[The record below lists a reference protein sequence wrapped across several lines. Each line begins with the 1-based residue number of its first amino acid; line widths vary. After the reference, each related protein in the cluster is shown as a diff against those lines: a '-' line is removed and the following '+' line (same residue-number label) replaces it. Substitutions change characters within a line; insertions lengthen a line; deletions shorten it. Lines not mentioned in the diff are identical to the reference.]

1 MTLSVFNTMG
11 SRKEPFVP
19 LVPGKVRMY
28 VCGVTVYDLCHIGHA
43 RANVA
48 FDIIVRYL
56 RHAGYDVTYVRN
68 FTDIDDKILRKAN
81 QEGIPFAAV
90 TKKYIDAFY
99 EDFDRLGL
107 LRPDVEPKATEH
119 IPEIVALVARLVR
132 EGKAYE
138 VGGDVYYSV
147 KGFPGYGKLSGKNVE
162 DLRAGARVDVDERK
176 NDPLDFAL
184 WKASKPGEP
193 AWESPWGPGRP
204 GWHIECSAMSMK
216 HLGETFD
223 IHGGGKDLVF
233 PHHENEI
240 AQSEAATGKP
250 FARYWLHN
258 GFVNVNN
265 EKMSKSLGNFFTL
278 RDVLAQVKPEV
289 LRFFLA
295 SSHYRSPIDY
305 SDQSLTEAKA
315 GLDRLYR
322 VKEKAEACRA
332 AGAAPSP
339 IPSGE
344 EVAPLLT
351 APARFGEAM
360 DDDFNTA
367 AALGHL
373 FDAVRALNRL
383 APAEPSA
390 ERERA
395 GMFLAGY
402 ELLDPL
408 FAVLG
413 LLRAP
418 SAEHFQGAGAAGKM
432 AEGRDPRKDRG
443 APRRAGGE
451 TVRGGGPDPEGS
463 RGGGRPPR
471 GRKIRDHLEIQG
483 VAWARRSG
491 WPRRSRRPG
500 TSRGRSASSPRGSPT
515 ALHGRSCSASPGRGR
530 RTRWPPSSPPST
542 GPRS

>member
-1 MTLSVFNTMG
+1 
-11 SRKEPFVP
+11 
-19 LVPGKVRMY
+19 
-28 VCGVTVYDLCHIGHA
+28 
-43 RANVA
+43 
-48 FDIIVRYL
+48 
-56 RHAGYDVTYVRN
+56 
-68 FTDIDDKILRKAN
+68 
-81 QEGIPFAAV
+81 
-90 TKKYIDAFY
+90 
-99 EDFDRLGL
+99 
-107 LRPDVEPKATEH
+107 
-119 IPEIVALVARLVR
+119 
-132 EGKAYE
+132 
-138 VGGDVYYSV
+138 V
-147 KGFPGYGKLSGKNVE
+147 KGFQGYGKLSGKNVE

-322 VKEKAEACRA
+322 VKEKAESCRA

-339 IPSGE
+339 MPPGE
-344 EVAPLLT
+344 EVAPLLS

-383 APAEPSA
+383 TPAEPSA
-390 ERERA
+390 EREKA

-413 LLRAP
+413 LLQKSAQEYFQVDTTHNGGATGTLSAASEYEFVPAGRLPKDGILRRIEARKVARA
-418 SAEHFQGAGAAGKM
+418 SKDFAEADRIRKELDAAGVLLEDSK
-432 AEGRDPRKDRG
+432 
-443 APRRAGGE
+443 AG
-451 TVRGGGPDPEGS
+451 TTWKYKV
-463 RGGGRPPR
+463 
-471 GRKIRDHLEIQG
+471 
-483 VAWARRSG
+483 
-491 WPRRSRRPG
+491 
-500 TSRGRSASSPRGSPT
+500 
-515 ALHGRSCSASPGRGR
+515 
-530 RTRWPPSSPPST
+530 
-542 GPRS
+542 

>member
-19 LVPGKVRMY
+19 LVPGRIRMY

-56 RHAGYDVTYVRN
+56 RHTGYDVTYIRN
-68 FTDIDDKILRKAN
+68 FTDIDDKILRRAAE
-81 QEGIPFAAV
+81 EGSDYLAV
-90 TKKYIDAFY
+90 STKYIKAFH

-119 IPEIVALVARLVR
+119 IPEIVALVERLVR
-132 EGKAYE
+132 DGKAYE

-147 KGFPGYGKLSGKNVE
+147 KGFPGYGKLSGKNVD

-204 GWHIECSAMSMK
+204 GWHIECSAMAMK

-258 GFVNVNN
+258 GFVNIDN

-278 RDVLAQVKPEV
+278 RDVLSRVKPEV

-305 SDQSLTEAKA
+305 SDRSLTEAKA

-339 IPSGE
+339 LPPGE
-344 EVAPLLT
+344 EVAPLLS

-367 AALGHL
+367 GAMGHL

-390 ERERA
+390 DVERA

-402 ELLDPL
+402 ELIDPL

-418 SAEHFQGAGAAGKM
+418 SPEHFKAAGADGKM
-432 AEGRDPRKDRG
+432 PEGEILARIE
-443 APRRAGGE
+443 ARRA
-451 TVRGGGPDPEGS
+451 
-463 RGGGRPPR
+463 
-471 GRKIRDHLEIQG
+471 
-483 VAWARRSG
+483 A
-491 WPRRSRRPG
+491 
-500 TSRGRSASSPRGSPT
+500 RSAKQYGEADRIRKE
-515 ALHGRSCSASPGRGR
+515 LEASGVLLEDGKSG
-530 RTRWPPSSPPST
+530 TTWKYKE
-542 GPRS
+542 

>member
-19 LVPGKVRMY
+19 LVPGKVGMY

-56 RHAGYDVTYVRN
+56 RHTGYDVTYVRN
-68 FTDIDDKILRKAN
+68 FTDIDDKIIRKAN
-81 QEGIPFAAV
+81 QEGVPFEAV
-90 TKKYIDAFY
+90 TKKYIGAFY

-107 LRPDVEPKATEH
+107 LRPDAEPKATGH
-119 IPEIVALVARLVR
+119 IPEIVALTERLVR
-132 EGKAYE
+132 AGKAYP

-147 KGFPGYGKLSGKNVE
+147 KGFPEYGKLSGKNVE
-162 DLRAGARVDVDERK
+162 DLLAGARVDVDERK

-216 HLGETFD
+216 RLGETFD

-258 GFVNVNN
+258 GFVNINN

-278 RDVLAQVKPEV
+278 RDVLARVKPEV

-305 SDQSLTEAKA
+305 SDRSLGEAKA

-322 VKEKAEACRA
+322 VKEKAESCRA
-332 AGAAPSP
+332 AGATPSSAPEG
-339 IPSGE
+339 GE
-344 EVAPLLT
+344 FEPLRG
-351 APARFGEAM
+351 APARFADAM

-367 AALGHL
+367 AALGRL

-395 GMFLAGY
+395 GIFLAGY

-413 LLRAP
+413 LLRAGAKEYFKERLDVTHVGGI
-418 SAEHFQGAGAAGKM
+418 SSGTTISDAVRVEIISRITEDEIERRIEARRAARAAKQYAEADRIRKDLEAAG
-432 AEGRDPRKDRG
+432 
-443 APRRAGGE
+443 
-451 TVRGGGPDPEGS
+451 VL
-463 RGGGRPPR
+463 
-471 GRKIRDHLEIQG
+471 LEDG
-483 VAWARRSG
+483 KT
-491 WPRRSRRPG
+491 G
-500 TSRGRSASSPRGSPT
+500 TT
-515 ALHGRSCSASPGRGR
+515 
-530 RTRWPPSSPPST
+530 WKYKE
-542 GPRS
+542 

>member
-1 MTLSVFNTMG
+1 
-11 SRKEPFVP
+11 
-19 LVPGKVRMY
+19 
-28 VCGVTVYDLCHIGHA
+28 
-43 RANVA
+43 
-48 FDIIVRYL
+48 
-56 RHAGYDVTYVRN
+56 
-68 FTDIDDKILRKAN
+68 
-81 QEGIPFAAV
+81 
-90 TKKYIDAFY
+90 
-99 EDFDRLGL
+99 
-107 LRPDVEPKATEH
+107 
-119 IPEIVALVARLVR
+119 
-132 EGKAYE
+132 
-138 VGGDVYYSV
+138 
-147 KGFPGYGKLSGKNVE
+147 
-162 DLRAGARVDVDERK
+162 
-176 NDPLDFAL
+176 
-184 WKASKPGEP
+184 
-193 AWESPWGPGRP
+193 
-204 GWHIECSAMSMK
+204 MSMK

-258 GFVNVNN
+258 GFVNINN

-339 IPSGE
+339 LPSGE
-344 EVAPLLT
+344 EVAPLLS
-351 APARFGEAM
+351 APSRFGEAM

-383 APAEPSA
+383 TPAEPSV
-390 ERERA
+390 EREKA

-413 LLRAP
+413 LLRTDAK
-418 SAEHFQGAGAAGKM
+418 EYFQERLNFTHVGGISGEITISDAVRVKIISRIT
-432 AEGRDPRKDRG
+432 EDEIE
-443 APRRAGGE
+443 RRIE
-451 TVRGGGPDPEGS
+451 
-463 RGGGRPPR
+463 
-471 GRKIRDHLEIQG
+471 
-483 VAWARRSG
+483 ARRSARAAKQYAEADRIRKELEAAG
-491 WPRRSRRPG
+491 VLLEDGKGG
-500 TSRGRSASSPRGSPT
+500 TT
-515 ALHGRSCSASPGRGR
+515 
-530 RTRWPPSSPPST
+530 WKYKE
-542 GPRS
+542 

>member
-11 SRKEPFVP
+11 NRKEPFVP
-19 LVPGKVRMY
+19 LVPGKIRMY

-56 RHAGYDVTYVRN
+56 RHAGYEVTYVRN
-68 FTDIDDKILRKAN
+68 FTDIDDKIIRKAN
-81 QEGIPFAAV
+81 QEGIPFAEV

-107 LRPDVEPKATEH
+107 LRPDAEPKATEH
-119 IPEIVALVARLVR
+119 IPEIVALTERLVR
-132 EGKAYE
+132 TGKAYP
-138 VGGDVYYSV
+138 VDGDVYYSV

-162 DLRAGARVDVDERK
+162 DLLAGARVDVDDRK
-176 NDPLDFAL
+176 SDPLDFAL

-250 FARYWLHN
+250 YARYWLHN
-258 GFVNVNN
+258 GFVNIDN

-278 RDVLAQVKPEV
+278 REVLGKVKPEV

-305 SDQSLTEAKA
+305 TDRSLAEAKS

-322 VKEKAEACRA
+322 VKEKAEACRE
-332 AGAAPSP
+332 AGAVPSMLPPGEDAALLLAAP
-339 IPSGE
+339 E
-344 EVAPLLT
+344 
-351 APARFGEAM
+351 RFAAAM

-367 AALGHL
+367 AAMGHL
-373 FDAVRALNRL
+373 FEAIRVLNRL
-383 APAEPSA
+383 APEDPAA
-390 ERERA
+390 QREEA
-395 GMFLAGY
+395 GIFLAGY
-402 ELLDPL
+402 DLLDPP
-408 FAVLG
+408 FGVLG
-413 LLRAP
+413 LLRM
-418 SAEHFQGAGAAGKM
+418 SARDYFQADHARAGDATITASPASEYVLVPAGRLPKDEILRRIEARTAARARKEYSEADRIRKELEAAGVLLEDGK
-432 AEGRDPRKDRG
+432 
-443 APRRAGGE
+443 GGTTWKYKE
-451 TVRGGGPDPEGS
+451 
-463 RGGGRPPR
+463 
-471 GRKIRDHLEIQG
+471 
-483 VAWARRSG
+483 
-491 WPRRSRRPG
+491 
-500 TSRGRSASSPRGSPT
+500 
-515 ALHGRSCSASPGRGR
+515 
-530 RTRWPPSSPPST
+530 
-542 GPRS
+542 

>member
-11 SRKEPFVP
+11 NRKEPFVP
-19 LVPGKVRMY
+19 IVPGKIRMY
-28 VCGVTVYDLCHIGHA
+28 MCGVTVYDLCHIGHA

-68 FTDIDDKILRKAN
+68 FTDIDDKILRRAAE
-81 QEGIPFAAV
+81 EGSDYLAV
-90 TKKYIDAFY
+90 STKYIRAFHD
-99 EDFDRLGL
+99 DFDRLGL
-107 LRPDVEPKATEH
+107 LRPDAEPKATEH

-132 EGKAYE
+132 AGKAYE
-138 VGGDVYYSV
+138 VDGDVYYSV
-147 KGFPGYGKLSGKNVE
+147 KGFPGYGKLSGKNVD

-278 RDVLAQVKPEV
+278 RDVLAKVKPEV

-305 SDQSLTEAKA
+305 SDRCLAEAKA

-322 VKEKAEACRA
+322 VKEKAEACSA
-332 AGAAPSP
+332 AGATPSSVP
-339 IPSGE
+339 EGE
-344 EVAPLLT
+344 EFNPLRNAPV
-351 APARFGEAM
+351 RFAEAM

-390 ERERA
+390 EREKA
-395 GMFLAGY
+395 GQFLSGY
-402 ELLDPL
+402 AILEPL
-408 FAVLG
+408 FEVLG
-413 LLRAP
+413 LLRM
-418 SAEHFQGAGAAGKM
+418 SAGEYFQVDYNYVGSGTRTSSSATEHEFVPAGRLSKDGILRRIEARKAARASKDFAEADRIRMELEAAG
-432 AEGRDPRKDRG
+432 
-443 APRRAGGE
+443 
-451 TVRGGGPDPEGS
+451 V
-463 RGGGRPPR
+463 
-471 GRKIRDHLEIQG
+471 ILEDG
-483 VAWARRSG
+483 KA
-491 WPRRSRRPG
+491 G
-500 TSRGRSASSPRGSPT
+500 TS
-515 ALHGRSCSASPGRGR
+515 
-530 RTRWPPSSPPST
+530 WKYKE
-542 GPRS
+542 

>member
-19 LVPGKVRMY
+19 LSPGKVRMY

-56 RHAGYDVTYVRN
+56 RYAGYDVTYIRN
-68 FTDIDDKILRKAN
+68 FTDIDDKIIRRAA
-81 QEGIPFAAV
+81 QEGSDYLAV
-90 TKKYIDAFY
+90 STKYIRAFHD
-99 EDFDRLGL
+99 DFDRLGL
-107 LRPDVEPKATEH
+107 LRPDVEPRATEH

-132 EGKAYE
+132 GGKAYE

-184 WKASKPGEP
+184 WKASKAGEP

-332 AGAAPSP
+332 AGAVPTP
-339 IPSGE
+339 LPPRE
-344 EVAPLLT
+344 EYAPLHA
-351 APARFGEAM
+351 APDRFSESM

-373 FDAVRALNRL
+373 FDAARALNRV
-383 APAEPSA
+383 APSEPA
-390 ERERA
+390 ADAERA
-395 GMFLAGY
+395 GNFLAGY
-402 ELLDPL
+402 AILDPL

-418 SAEHFQGAGAAGKM
+418 SAEHFQAAGADGRM
-432 AEGRDPRKDRG
+432 PEGEILGRIE
-443 APRRAGGE
+443 ARRAARAAKNFPEADRIRKELDAAGVLLEDGKGGTTWKYKE
-451 TVRGGGPDPEGS
+451 
-463 RGGGRPPR
+463 
-471 GRKIRDHLEIQG
+471 
-483 VAWARRSG
+483 
-491 WPRRSRRPG
+491 
-500 TSRGRSASSPRGSPT
+500 
-515 ALHGRSCSASPGRGR
+515 
-530 RTRWPPSSPPST
+530 
-542 GPRS
+542 

>member
-1 MTLSVFNTMG
+1 MTLSVYNTMG

-19 LVPGKVRMY
+19 LVPGRIRMY

-56 RHAGYDVTYVRN
+56 RHTGYDVTYIRN
-68 FTDIDDKILRKAN
+68 FTDIDDKILRRAAE
-81 QEGIPFAAV
+81 EGSDYLAV
-90 TKKYIDAFY
+90 STKYIKAFH
-99 EDFDRLGL
+99 EDFDLLGL

-132 EGKAYE
+132 GGKAYE

-147 KGFPGYGKLSGKNVE
+147 KGFPGYGKLSGKNVD

-204 GWHIECSAMSMK
+204 GWHLECSAMSMK

-258 GFVNVNN
+258 GFVNINN

-305 SDQSLTEAKA
+305 TDQSLVEAKA

-332 AGAAPSP
+332 AGASPSP
-339 IPSGE
+339 LPPGE
-344 EVAPLLT
+344 EVAPLLS
-351 APARFGEAM
+351 APSRFGEAM

-383 APAEPSA
+383 TPAEPSA
-390 ERERA
+390 EREKA
-395 GMFLAGY
+395 GQFLSGY
-402 ELLDPL
+402 TILEPL
-408 FAVLG
+408 FGVLG
-413 LLRAP
+413 LLRM
-418 SAEHFQGAGAAGKM
+418 SAGEYFQVNYTHIEGATGTLSAASGYEFVPGRLPKDGILKRIEARKVARANKDFAEADRIRKELE
-432 AEGRDPRKDRG
+432 AEG
-443 APRRAGGE
+443 
-451 TVRGGGPDPEGS
+451 V
-463 RGGGRPPR
+463 
-471 GRKIRDHLEIQG
+471 ILEDG
-483 VAWARRSG
+483 KA
-491 WPRRSRRPG
+491 G
-500 TSRGRSASSPRGSPT
+500 TS
-515 ALHGRSCSASPGRGR
+515 
-530 RTRWPPSSPPST
+530 WKYKE
-542 GPRS
+542 

>member
-19 LVPGKVRMY
+19 LVPGRIRMY

-56 RHAGYDVTYVRN
+56 RHTGYDVTYIRN
-68 FTDIDDKILRKAN
+68 FTDIDDKIIRRAA
-81 QEGIPFAAV
+81 QEGSDYLAV
-90 TKKYIDAFY
+90 STKYIRAFHD
-99 EDFDRLGL
+99 DFDRLGL
-107 LRPDVEPKATEH
+107 LRPDAEPKATEH
-119 IPEIVALVARLVR
+119 IPEIVGLVARLVR
-132 EGKAYE
+132 GGKAYE

-162 DLRAGARVDVDERK
+162 DLRAGARVDVDDRK

-258 GFVNVNN
+258 GFVNINN

-278 RDVLAQVKPEV
+278 RDVLARVRPEA

-305 SDQSLTEAKA
+305 SDQSLTDAKA

-322 VKEKAEACRA
+322 VKEKAESCRA
-332 AGAAPSP
+332 AGAAPSSVP
-339 IPSGE
+339 EGE
-344 EVAPLLT
+344 EFDPLRN
-351 APARFGEAM
+351 APARFAESM

-367 AALGHL
+367 AALGRL

-383 APAEPSA
+383 TPAEPSA

-402 ELLDPL
+402 GLLDPL

-413 LLRAP
+413 LLRTP
-418 SAEHFQGAGAAGKM
+418 SADHFQGAGADGKM
-432 AEGRDPRKDRG
+432 AEG
-443 APRRAGGE
+443 
-451 TVRGGGPDPEGS
+451 
-463 RGGGRPPR
+463 
-471 GRKIRDHLEIQG
+471 EIL
-483 VAWARRSG
+483 ARIEARRSARAAKQYG
-491 WPRRSRRPG
+491 EADRIRKELEAAGVLLEDGKAG
-500 TSRGRSASSPRGSPT
+500 TT
-515 ALHGRSCSASPGRGR
+515 
-530 RTRWPPSSPPST
+530 WKYKE
-542 GPRS
+542 

>member
-1 MTLSVFNTMG
+1 
-11 SRKEPFVP
+11 
-19 LVPGKVRMY
+19 MY

-56 RHAGYDVTYVRN
+56 RYSGYDVTYIRN
-68 FTDIDDKILRKAN
+68 FTDIDDKILRRAA
-81 QEGIPFAAV
+81 QEGSDYLAV
-90 TKKYIDAFY
+90 STKYIRAFHD
-99 EDFDRLGL
+99 DFDRLGL
-107 LRPDVEPKATEH
+107 LRPDAEPKATEH
-119 IPEIVALVARLVR
+119 IPEIVALIGRLVR
-132 EGKAYE
+132 ERKAYE

-147 KGFPGYGKLSGKNVE
+147 KGFPGYGKLSGKNVD
-162 DLRAGARVDVDERK
+162 DLRSGARVDVDERK

-258 GFVNVNN
+258 GFVNINN
-265 EKMSKSLGNFFTL
+265 EKMSKSRGNFFTL

-332 AGAAPSP
+332 AGASPSP
-339 IPSGE
+339 LPPGE
-344 EVAPLLT
+344 EVAPLLS
-351 APARFGEAM
+351 APARFAEAM

-367 AALGHL
+367 AAMGRL

-383 APAEPSA
+383 TPEKPAG
-390 ERERA
+390 ERA
-395 GMFLAGY
+395 GRFLAGY
-402 ELLDPL
+402 DLLDPL

-418 SAEHFQGAGAAGKM
+418 SAEHFRGAGAAGKM
-432 AEGRDPRKDRG
+432 GEGEILAGIEARRAARAAKQYGDADRIRKDLE
-443 APRRAGGE
+443 AAG
-451 TVRGGGPDPEGS
+451 VL
-463 RGGGRPPR
+463 
-471 GRKIRDHLEIQG
+471 LEDG
-483 VAWARRSG
+483 KSG
-491 WPRRSRRPG
+491 TTWKYKE
-500 TSRGRSASSPRGSPT
+500 
-515 ALHGRSCSASPGRGR
+515 
-530 RTRWPPSSPPST
+530 
-542 GPRS
+542 

>member
-11 SRKEPFVP
+11 NRKEPFVP

-56 RHAGYDVTYVRN
+56 RHSGYEVVYIRN
-68 FTDIDDKILRKAN
+68 FTDIDDKIIQRAG
-81 QEGIPFAAV
+81 QEGGDYLSV
-90 TKKYIDAFY
+90 STKYIRAFH
-99 EDFDRLGL
+99 EDFDRMGL
-107 LRPDVEPKATEH
+107 LRPDAEPKATEH
-119 IPEIVALVARLVR
+119 IPEIVALVDRLVR
-132 EGKAYE
+132 AGQAYT

-147 KGFPGYGKLSGKNVE
+147 KGFPEYGKLSGKNVE
-162 DLRAGARVDVDERK
+162 DLLSGARVGVDERK
-176 NDPLDFAL
+176 HDPLDFAL

-193 AWESPWGPGRP
+193 AWDSPWGPGRP

-258 GFVNVNN
+258 GFVNVDN

-278 RDVLAQVKPEV
+278 RDVLKTVRPEV
-289 LRFFLA
+289 LRFFFA

-305 SDQSLTEAKA
+305 SDRSLAEAKA

-332 AGAAPSP
+332 AGAVPTGLPPA
-339 IPSGE
+339 E
-344 EVAPLLT
+344 EYAPLLS
-351 APARFGEAM
+351 APTRFNEAM

-367 AALGHL
+367 AALGYL
-373 FDAVRALNRL
+373 FDAVRSVNRL
-383 APAEPSA
+383 APADPAA

-395 GMFLAGY
+395 GAFLAGY
-402 ELLDPL
+402 DTLDPL
-408 FAVLG
+408 FGVLG

-418 SAEHFQGAGAAGKM
+418 SAEHFQSTGVDGRLPEAGIMSRIEARRAARAAKQYAEADRIRKELDAAGVLLEDGK
-432 AEGRDPRKDRG
+432 
-443 APRRAGGE
+443 GGTIWKYKE
-451 TVRGGGPDPEGS
+451 
-463 RGGGRPPR
+463 
-471 GRKIRDHLEIQG
+471 
-483 VAWARRSG
+483 
-491 WPRRSRRPG
+491 
-500 TSRGRSASSPRGSPT
+500 
-515 ALHGRSCSASPGRGR
+515 
-530 RTRWPPSSPPST
+530 
-542 GPRS
+542 